1 MTVEI
6 MLKPFPV
13 GLELVRARK
22 GGDPISSTG
31 WMIALCNV
39 FRLMEDGHSSKG
51 ETYPIQAVKLHYMGK
66 DGSGVVIISGDE
78 DHPLIQ
84 FISPHDEPMGVYTD
98 LCASIATSYRLA
110 MISAQVVYVSV
121 VIDDTPVP
129 KEGVVNKLTKGIG
142 RLFSVLDR
150 GLGIK

>member
-1 MTVEI
+1 MTVEL

-51 ETYPIQAVKLHYMGK
+51 ETYPIQAVKLHYMSE

-78 DHPLIQ
+78 DHPIIQ
-84 FISPHDEPMGVYTD
+84 FIPSHGPTEVYTD
-98 LCASIATSYRLA
+98 LCASITTSGTLA
-110 MISAQVVYVSV
+110 RISAQVVYVSI

-129 KEGVVNKLTKGIG
+129 REGAVNKLTKGIG
-142 RLFSVLDR
+142 RLFSMLDR

>member
-1 MTVEI
+1 MTVEL

-51 ETYPIQAVKLHYMGK
+51 ETYPIQAVKLHYMSE
-66 DGSGVVIISGDE
+66 DGSGMVIISGDE
-78 DHPLIQ
+78 DHPIIQ
-84 FISPHDEPMGVYTD
+84 FIPSHGPTEVYTD
-98 LCASIATSYRLA
+98 LCASITASCALA
-110 MISAQVVYVSV
+110 RISAQVVYVSV

-129 KEGVVNKLTKGIG
+129 REGVVNKLTKGIG
-142 RLFSVLDR
+142 RIFSMLDR

>member
-1 MTVEI
+1 MTVEL

-51 ETYPIQAVKLHYMGK
+51 ETYPIQAVKLHYMSE

-78 DHPLIQ
+78 DHPIIQ
-84 FISPHDEPMGVYTD
+84 FIPSHGPTEVYTD
-98 LCASIATSYRLA
+98 LCASITTSGTLA
-110 MISAQVVYVSV
+110 RISAQVVYVSI

-129 KEGVVNKLTKGIG
+129 REGVVERLTRGVG
-142 RLFSVLDR
+142 RLFSMFDK

>member
-1 MTVEI
+1 MTVEL

-31 WMIALCNV
+31 WMIAICNV
-39 FRLMEDGHSSKG
+39 FHLMEDGHSSKG
-51 ETYPIQAVKLHYMGK
+51 ETYPIQVVKLHYMSK
-66 DGSGVVIISGDE
+66 DGSGVVVISGDE

-84 FISPHDEPMGVYTD
+84 FISPNDKPTEFYTD
-98 LCASIATSYRLA
+98 ICASITTSCTLA
-110 MISAQVVYVSV
+110 RIEAQVVYVSI

-129 KEGVVNKLTKGIG
+129 REGVVNKLTKGIG
-142 RLFSVLDR
+142 RMFSLLDR
-150 GLGIK
+150 VIGIK

>member
-1 MTVEI
+1 MTVEL

-39 FRLMEDGHSSKG
+39 FRLMEDGYSSKG
-51 ETYPIQAVKLHYMGK
+51 ETYPIQAVKLHYMSE
-66 DGSGVVIISGDE
+66 DGSGVAIISGDE
-78 DHPLIQ
+78 DHPIIQ
-84 FISPHDEPMGVYTD
+84 FIPSHGPTEVYAEI
-98 LCASIATSYRLA
+98 CASITASCALA
-110 MISAQVVYVSV
+110 RISAQVVYVSV

-142 RLFSVLDR
+142 RLFSMLDR

>member
-1 MTVEI
+1 M
-6 MLKPFPV
+6 P
-13 GLELVRARK
+13 AR

-51 ETYPIQAVKLHYMGK
+51 ETYPIQAVKLHYMSE

-78 DHPLIQ
+78 DHPIIQ
-84 FISPHDEPMGVYTD
+84 FIPSHEPTEVYTD
-98 LCASIATSYRLA
+98 LCASITTSGTLA
-110 MISAQVVYVSV
+110 RISAQVVYVSI

-129 KEGVVNKLTKGIG
+129 REGAVNKLTKGIG
-142 RLFSVLDR
+142 RLFSMFDKED
-150 GLGIK
+150 LGIK